1 MNSPIYP
8 MTFIP
13 KKRNFKLYYLAF
25 PKPWK
30 ELLIQLQVSA
40 YKKYDPEYYMKL
52 FGLKACLNGWL
63 DEVVNVGN
71 MKANSD
77 DSRWFVSLNEPDVH
91 KICKI
96 MKIWVTA
103 EYELNDKATSETKAI
118 AEKFKSEIDPDVLR
132 YGITSEEVAFS
143 TRMALR
149 RWTMPL
155 THLRYMWRTLLMER
169 PYPFSVRS
177 LRSAIVA

>member
-1 MNSPIYP
+1 
-8 MTFIP
+8 
-13 KKRNFKLYYLAF
+13 
-25 PKPWK
+25 
-30 ELLIQLQVSA
+30 
-40 YKKYDPEYYMKL
+40 MKL

-132 YGITSEEVAFS
+132 YGITSEEVCLFNEDGTAAVDYAFDAF
-143 TRMALR
+143 ALYVANSLNGK
-149 RWTMPL
+149 TIPL
-155 THLRYMWRTLLMER
+155 FGQELTFSNCGLKKLVSQPIEYKGQYYSYGLE
-169 PYPFSVRS
+169 FSVQTTPC
-177 LRSAIVA
+177 SA

>member
-63 DEVVNVGN
+63 DEVAATIVKSAGSN
-71 MKANSD
+71 D
-77 DSRWFVSLNEPDVH
+77 DGS
-91 KICKI
+91 
-96 MKIWVTA
+96 
-103 EYELNDKATSETKAI
+103 
-118 AEKFKSEIDPDVLR
+118 
-132 YGITSEEVAFS
+132 
-143 TRMALR
+143 
-149 RWTMPL
+149 
-155 THLRYMWRTLLMER
+155 
-169 PYPFSVRS
+169 
-177 LRSAIVA
+177 

>member
-1 MNSPIYP
+1 

-40 YKKYDPEYYMKL
+40 NKKYDPEYYMKL

-132 YGITSEEVAFS
+132 
-143 TRMALR
+143 L
-149 RWTMPL
+149 
-155 THLRYMWRTLLMER
+155 
-169 PYPFSVRS
+169 S
-177 LRSAIVA
+177 LIHI

>member
-1 MNSPIYP
+1 

-40 YKKYDPEYYMKL
+40 NKKYDPEYYMKL

-118 AEKFKSEIDPDVLR
+118 AEK
-132 YGITSEEVAFS
+132 
-143 TRMALR
+143 
-149 RWTMPL
+149 
-155 THLRYMWRTLLMER
+155 
-169 PYPFSVRS
+169 
-177 LRSAIVA
+177 

>member
-52 FGLKACLNGWL
+52 FGLKA
-63 DEVVNVGN
+63 
-71 MKANSD
+71 
-77 DSRWFVSLNEPDVH
+77 
-91 KICKI
+91 
-96 MKIWVTA
+96 
-103 EYELNDKATSETKAI
+103 
-118 AEKFKSEIDPDVLR
+118 
-132 YGITSEEVAFS
+132 
-143 TRMALR
+143 
-149 RWTMPL
+149 
-155 THLRYMWRTLLMER
+155 
-169 PYPFSVRS
+169 
-177 LRSAIVA
+177 